1 MVSPSSMSAIVV
13 TGSGDIRLP
22 FWAVLV
28 AAVGIFLF
36 IRGFVMLRYKRM
48 ILNTPASKIRSASMG
63 LVELSGMAE
72 GPQTIPAGITGEACY
87 YYRAI
92 AWQLEQSG
100 RSREWKKVADESL
113 YVPFFI
119 NDTTG
124 RMLVDAAGADMEVHR
139 NFRDEFNSS
148 FFGSRDMFPEN
159 VSRFLARNG
168 VLGGSTVRLE
178 ERCVK
183 PGFPLFVFGT
193 LAPHSSAGG
202 TDWAA
207 QRHVGASSALG
218 IDVSVNMNAR
228 HAQTINNMMQLLRN
242 VPGIQTGQ
250 APVTAPSKSPAAAAR
265 TAVWS
270 SVSVDEVSV
279 AHGGTPAAVAE
290 APPDATSDL
299 AADPLAPALQREG
312 AATQYEPAATPKS
325 EFDLAQPAAIG
336 KGADGS
342 PFMIS
347 SESQREVVR
356 ALEWKSALCIW
367 GGPILAL
374 ISLYYLLVYFSL
386 T

>member
-1 MVSPSSMSAIVV
+1 MLSLSSLSAIVV

-22 FWAVLV
+22 FWAVLG
-28 AAVGIFLF
+28 AAIGIFLF
-36 IRGFVMLRYKRM
+36 IRGFIMLRYKRM

-193 LAPHSSAGG
+193 LASHSSAGRA
-202 TDWAA
+202 DCAA
-207 QRHVGASSALG
+207 KPHVAASSALG
-218 IDVSVNMNAR
+218 IDVSVNMPGR
-228 HAQTINNMMQLLRN
+228 HAQTINNMMQLL
-242 VPGIQTGQ
+242 
-250 APVTAPSKSPAAAAR
+250 
-265 TAVWS
+265 
-270 SVSVDEVSV
+270 
-279 AHGGTPAAVAE
+279 
-290 APPDATSDL
+290 
-299 AADPLAPALQREG
+299 
-312 AATQYEPAATPKS
+312 
-325 EFDLAQPAAIG
+325 
-336 KGADGS
+336 
-342 PFMIS
+342 
-347 SESQREVVR
+347 
-356 ALEWKSALCIW
+356 
-367 GGPILAL
+367 
-374 ISLYYLLVYFSL
+374 
-386 T
+386 

>member
-1 MVSPSSMSAIVV
+1 
-13 TGSGDIRLP
+13 
-22 FWAVLV
+22 
-28 AAVGIFLF
+28 
-36 IRGFVMLRYKRM
+36 M

-119 NDTTG
+119 NDATG

-148 FFGSRDMFPEN
+148 FFGSRDMLPEN
-159 VSRFLARNG
+159 VGRFLARNG
-168 VLGGSTVRLE
+168 ILGGSTVRLE

-193 LAPHSSAGG
+193 LAPRSTAGRA
-202 TDWAA
+202 DWAA
-207 QRHVGASSALG
+207 KPHVGASSALG
-218 IDVSVNMNAR
+218 IDVSVNMPGR
-228 HAQTINNMMQLLRN
+228 RAQTINNMMQLLQN
-242 VPGIQTGQ
+242 VPGMQTAQ
-250 APVTAPSKSPAAAAR
+250 TPLPVLSKSPAAAAR

-270 SVSVDEVSV
+270 SVSADEVSM
-279 AHGGTPAAVAE
+279 AHGGTRTAVAE
-290 APPDATSDL
+290 APPEATSDPV
-299 AADPLAPALQREG
+299 ADAVAPAPQQDE
-312 AATQYEPAATPKS
+312 AAATPKS
-325 EFDLAQPAAIG
+325 EFEPVQPAAIG
-336 KGADGS
+336 KGTDGS

-356 ALEWKSALCIW
+356 ALGWKSALCIW

-374 ISLYYLLVYFSL
+374 ISLYYLLIYFRL

>member
-1 MVSPSSMSAIVV
+1 MVSLSSVSAIVV
-13 TGSGDIRLP
+13 TGSGDVRMP
-22 FWAVLV
+22 FWAVLG
-28 AAVGIFLF
+28 AAAGIFLF
-36 IRGFVMLRYKRM
+36 VRGFIMLRYKRM

-100 RSREWKKVADESL
+100 RNRQWKKVADESL

-148 FFGSRDMFPEN
+148 FFGSRDMLPEN
-159 VSRFLARNG
+159 VGRFLARNG

-193 LAPHSSAGG
+193 LAPRSTAGRA
-202 TDWAA
+202 DWMAKPHVAA
-207 QRHVGASSALG
+207 MSALG
-218 IDVSVNMNAR
+218 LDVTANIPGPRAPM
-228 HAQTINNMMQLLRN
+228 INNMMQLLQN
-242 VPGIQTGQ
+242 VPGMQTTQ
-250 APVTAPSKSPAAAAR
+250 ATVPMPSKSPAAAAR
-265 TAVWS
+265 TAVWA
-270 SVSVDEVSV
+270 SVSADEVSI
-279 AHGGTPAAVAE
+279 ARGGTRAAVAE
-290 APPDATSDL
+290 APPETTSN
-299 AADPLAPALQREG
+299 LAPPAPQQDEAPRQFE
-312 AATQYEPAATPKS
+312 AAATPKS

-336 KGADGS
+336 KGTDGS

-356 ALEWKSALCIW
+356 ALGWKSALCIW

-374 ISLYYLLVYFSL
+374 ISLYCLLVYFQL